1 MGTAMEGKAALEML
15 LSVLK
20 VYVLS
25 GEQWHCFNHHTPM
38 NCCHAHLSELR
49 YFRSVTKDE
58 PPGKLYFSLLLLNL
72 KPKADKGAVNPPDG
86 CPVRKV
92 PLQQC
97 LWSSWVQPFSSVPQL
112 RESFSLLTNLCC
124 RRNGGRREMCMCWL
138 HRPKCGAG
146 VKAPRPSTRRLCHA
160 GFILISH
167 ALIPSNINA
176 ELSFCFL
183 FSINIAVEN

>member
-1 MGTAMEGKAALEML
+1 MEGKAALEML
-15 LSVLK
+15 LSLLK

-25 GEQWHCFNHHTPM
+25 GEQWHCFNNHTPM

-92 PLQQC
+92 PLQQRLQSRVGC
-97 LWSSWVQPFSSVPQL
+97 NLSPLSHSPERAFLCWQTFVAEEMEAEGRCACAGSTDPSAVREWKLQDPL
-112 RESFSLLTNLCC
+112 RDPCACTMQVLYLFPMPLYPPT
-124 RRNGGRREMCMCWL
+124 
-138 HRPKCGAG
+138 
-146 VKAPRPSTRRLCHA
+146 STL
-160 GFILISH
+160 
-167 ALIPSNINA
+167 N
-176 ELSFCFL
+176 
-183 FSINIAVEN
+183 